1 MRKSL
6 LTSLALG
13 CGALLGLM
21 SFGARANI
29 IHVGLH
35 SAAGQQSADFQ
46 AGGGTLGLSGWEYDF
61 WEPAYMSA
69 VGNGLGVCNGSQGPC
84 TGDDGI
90 DASPWQTIDM
100 DISELPA
107 FSSIEITL
115 SSISTNSTA
124 YLLGASCDPGRG
136 CSTTVLAQ
144 CTGCE
149 SFTLTSAQLLGITDI
164 WVSPKSGGD
173 SPDTDNIVLDTG
185 NIVLGPDFYLYTVP
199 EPAAIGIFGLG
210 LLLIGAFI
218 GLRRRE
224 ERPDSMRG

>member
-13 CGALLGLM
+13 CGALLGLV
-21 SFGARANI
+21 SFSASATP
-29 IHVGLH
+29 IHIGLLN
-35 SAAGQQSADFQ
+35 AAGQQSADFQ
-46 AGGGTLGLSGWEYDF
+46 AGTGTLGLSGWEYDF

-84 TGDDGI
+84 TGADGI

-124 YLLGASCDPGRG
+124 YLLGASCDPGQRG
-136 CSTTVLAQ
+136 CITTVLAQ

-173 SPDTDNIVLDTG
+173 SPDTG

>member
-13 CGALLGLM
+13 CGALLGLV
-21 SFGARANI
+21 SFSASAGR
-29 IHVGLH
+29 IHVGLQT
-35 SAAGQQSADFQ
+35 AAAQQSADFQ

-61 WEPAYMSA
+61 WEPAYMST
-69 VGNGLGVCNGSQGPC
+69 VGTGLGVCNGSQEPC

-100 DISELPA
+100 DISQLPG

-115 SSISTNSTA
+115 GPINGTA
-124 YLLGASCDPGRG
+124 YLLGASCDPGQQG
-136 CSTTVLAQ
+136 CITTVLAQ
-144 CTGCE
+144 CTGCT
-149 SFTLTSAQLLGITDI
+149 SFMLTNAQLLGISDI
-164 WVSPKSGGD
+164 WVTPKAGADTAGTGD
-173 SPDTDNIVLDTG
+173 
-185 NIVLGPDFYLYTVP
+185 IVLGPDFYLYTVP
-199 EPAAIGIFGLG
+199 EPAALGVFGLG

-224 ERPDSMRG
+224 ERPDSMRS